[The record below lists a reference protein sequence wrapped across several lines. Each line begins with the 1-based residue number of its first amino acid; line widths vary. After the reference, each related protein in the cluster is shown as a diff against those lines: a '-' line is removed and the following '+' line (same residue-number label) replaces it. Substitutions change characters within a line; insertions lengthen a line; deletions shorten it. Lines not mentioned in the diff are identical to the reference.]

1 MIADEPLPN
10 LGGRPAFEPTDE
22 QRRTVTDMAAVGITQ
37 EQIALYL
44 DIDDNT
50 LRKHFRREL
59 DVAALEAN
67 VKVAKSLYVKALSG
81 DIGAAVWWT
90 KTRMGWRE
98 KVVHAGDADNPV
110 KMVVTWEND

>member
-1 MIADEPLPN
+1 MIADEPLGKP
-10 LGGRPAFEPTDE
+10 GRKPFEPTDD

-37 EQIALYL
+37 EQIALFL

-59 DVAALEAN
+59 DIAALEAN
-67 VKVAKSLYVKALSG
+67 VKVAKSLYVKAISG

-90 KTRMGWRE
+90 KTRMGWKE
-98 KVVHAGDADNPV
+98 KQDLQHSGGINLN
-110 KMVVTWEND
+110 VVTGIDRSE